1 MSGEQLL
8 PCPSD
13 EAVAAKAAIDGLVD
27 LVGSWITRRSGW
39 AETYLPSWTGPN
51 QVSWSEDFGY
61 SQGDAA
67 VMIDDLQTLRD
78 SIESTMNAIASENA
92 SRQAAMHEPHSWFFD
107 LPGNA
112 TETHVDPSEPLVL
125 SERFK
130 LPEPL
135 IPQELLGPSSDR

>member
-8 PCPSD
+8 PYPSD
-13 EAVAAKAAIDGLVD
+13 EAATAKAAIDELID

-67 VMIDDLQTLRD
+67 VMIDDLQALRH
-78 SIESTMNAIASENA
+78 SVESTMNAIANENA
-92 SRQAAMHEPHSWFFD
+92 ARQAAMHEPYSWFFD
-107 LPGNA
+107 LPSGPA
-112 TETHVDPSEPLVL
+112 DTPVGPSEPLVL
-125 SERFK
+125 SDRF
-130 LPEPL
+130 PRPDPP
-135 IPQELLGPSSDR
+135 IPSELLGPSSDR